1 MTATLA
7 LMITLCQLNK
17 ECKCGEVRNSRV
29 DPPHLAYM
37 KWGTTHHLPLCT
49 GAIKLFVIVHK
60 VFLENMENSEPD
72 LKFRK

>member
-37 KWGTTHHLPLCT
+37 KWGTTHLL
-49 GAIKLFVIVHK
+49 KLMNDS
-60 VFLENMENSEPD
+60 FLFILSLFMYRVYIEGNHHSKNG
-72 LKFRK
+72 K